1 MVSYFQRDDLFIFK
15 GVGKDVGI
23 PSMMIGYEDAELIIK
38 DYLLSDD
45 VDIRESVALK
55 ANFEFVF
62 HILFKLTF
70 QSRQV
75 NLLNIKYGC
84 LPIVL
89 NRIRCLTNSDFT
101 MISLRTMS
109 K

>member
-1 MVSYFQRDDLFIFK
+1 
-15 GVGKDVGI
+15 
-23 PSMMIGYEDAELIIK
+23 MMIGYEEDAELIIK